1 MSDIVGYPT
10 PGKRYRVQN
19 GDYLRKIAAI
29 AYGDESRWP
38 EIFAANQSTLRSPNP
53 DSIFPGEILIIPGN
67 IVTAVQQNE
76 AQAVQISQGG
86 AGKNDFS
93 LMIDGKKI
101 NVTSARV
108 VRAMDTACD
117 GWTATVPW
125 IPGKD
130 RDMDRVLA
138 PFSYLPAQVFLGS
151 KLQVNGAIYGVES
164 SLSIDGSVKNL
175 EGWSKTVDIV
185 DSMLKPPLEANNMTL
200 EQRAR
205 ALIGPLGLTVQ
216 FEATNPEAKAAFYR
230 MTAGDTDTIFSHLSG
245 YADQRGVLISNTPA
259 GDVLFW
265 NAKTTGSPVGTI
277 EEGKPLATEWRVRFD
292 GRARFSSYRS
302 IGDGPFSNKLIA
314 VANDAAVPKSR
325 FMTFTCDDT
334 TPGNVQAAANWRRS
348 SQLAEA
354 LTIPFPVAGWYDPN
368 GNLWEPN
375 TLVTVIS
382 PTIHAPKGFTFLIRS
397 VEFTYDPAGNSAV
410 LNLIPPQVYSQQEI
424 IEPWRAA

>member
-1 MSDIVGYPT
+1 MSDIANYPT
-10 PGKRYRVQN
+10 PGKRYRVQT
-19 GDYLRKIAAI
+19 GDYFRRIAAI

-38 EIFAANQSTLRSPNP
+38 QIFNANQSTLRSQNP
-53 DSIFPGEILIIPGN
+53 DVVFPGEILIIPGN
-67 IVTAVQQNE
+67 TVTETQKNE
-76 AQAVQISQGG
+76 AQAVQIGMSG

-101 NVTSARV
+101 NITAGRV

-125 IPGKD
+125 QPGKD
-130 RDMDRVLA
+130 EVLDRVLA
-138 PFSYLPAQVFLGS
+138 PYSYLPAQVYLGD
-151 KLQVNGAIYGVES
+151 KLQINGAIYSVEPS
-164 SLSIDGSVKNL
+164 MSVDGMVKNL

-185 DSMLKPPLEANNMTL
+185 DSMLKPPYEANNVTL

-205 ALIGPLGLTVQ
+205 ALIQPLGLTVK
-216 FEATNPEAKAAFYR
+216 FEAKNPEAAAQFYR
-230 MTAGDTDTIFSHLSG
+230 MTAGDTDTIFGHLSG

-259 GDVLFW
+259 GEVLFW
-265 NAKTTGSPVGTI
+265 NANTKGQPVGTI
-277 EEGKPLATEWRVRFD
+277 EEGQPFPLNWSAKFD
-292 GRARFSSYRS
+292 GRGRFSAYRA

-314 VANDAAVPKSR
+314 IANDTAVPKSR

-334 TPGNVQAAANWRRS
+334 TPGNVQSAANWRRS

-354 LTIPFPVAGWYDPN
+354 LTIPFPVAGWYDPK

-397 VEFTYDPAGNSAV
+397 IEFAWDESGNSAV
-410 LNLIPPQVYSQQEI
+410 LNLIPPEVYSQQEI
-424 IEPWRAA
+424 AEPWRAA